1 MKIGILTR
9 DPGYSVARLEE
20 AAIAKGHEVVVIR
33 FPECYVEIEAGKP
46 MVYYRGESL
55 NDLDVIIPR
64 ILPGLSTYGASIVRQ
79 FEMMGVYTTAKS
91 IAITRS
97 RDKLRSLQLLSKS
110 GVGLPRTIFSRETS
124 EIDDLIEHIGL
135 PMIIKLVSGTQG
147 KGVGIAETK
156 KAARS
161 VIQAFYVL
169 DTSFLMQEF
178 IEESGGADIRAF
190 IVGNQVIASMKRQG
204 LDDDFRSNLH
214 QGGTGKAIK
223 LSIEEKKAALKA
235 AKAMGLQICGV
246 DLIRSARGPLVI
258 EVNSAP
264 GLEGIESVTQRDIAE
279 KIIEYVERNA
289 KSRHRKDRVGA

>member
-1 MKIGILTR
+1 MRIGILTR
-9 DPGYSVARLEE
+9 EPGYSVRRLRET
-20 AAIAKGHEVVVIR
+20 AQAMGHEVVTIR
-33 FPECYVEIEAGKP
+33 FPECYVEIEQGKP
-46 MVYYRGESL
+46 MVYYRGRSL
-55 NDLDVIIPR
+55 NDLDVVIPR

-79 FEMMGVYTTAKS
+79 FEMMGIYTTAKS

-110 GVGLPRTIFSRETS
+110 GIGIPRTLFSRETN

-147 KGVGIAETK
+147 KGVVIAETK

-161 VIQAFYVL
+161 VIQAFYVI

-190 IVGNQVIASMKRQG
+190 IVGNQIVASMKRQS
-204 LDDDFRSNLH
+204 LDDDFRSNIH
-214 QGGTGKAIK
+214 MGGSGKPIK
-223 LSIEEKKAALKA
+223 LTDDEKRTALKA

-246 DLIRSARGPLVI
+246 DMVRSSRGPLVI

-264 GLEGIESVTQRDIAE
+264 GLEGIESVTNHDIAT

-289 KSRHRKDRVGA
+289 KQKPRKDKVGA